1 MGSPV
6 QPATAVP
13 PIDPL
18 GPVEGNDGGGLRAP
32 LFRAHSSR
40 KDRPLRDAIARV
52 EALSRLLTTG

>member
-1 MGSPV
+1 M
-6 QPATAVP
+6 P